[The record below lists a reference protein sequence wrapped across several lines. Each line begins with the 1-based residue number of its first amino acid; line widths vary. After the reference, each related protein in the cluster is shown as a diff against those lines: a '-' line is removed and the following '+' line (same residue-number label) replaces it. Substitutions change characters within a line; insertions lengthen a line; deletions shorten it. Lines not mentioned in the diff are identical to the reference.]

1 MEIDRANPEVAN
13 NVFQKLLPNKSDKK
27 VILEFLANSI
37 EIAHSISP
45 SCWGITLNKNFV
57 RLNVGNI
64 EVIYIAE
71 IFRCILDHDAI
82 PSNLWDDEIVVLG
95 KNEHDPEAGFYKSV
109 PNSVACN
116 MFIEDAKVVLPQ
128 IDESHRILVENA
140 AQTGRHAMTKK
151 AHSPAVIDY
160 LASFLDRRIPK
171 PEY

>member
-1 MEIDRANPEVAN
+1 MAIDRANPDSADE
-13 NVFQKLLPNKSDKK
+13 VFQILIPNKSDKK
-27 VILEFLANSI
+27 IVLEFLANSI
-37 EIAHSISP
+37 EVAHSISP
-45 SCWGITLNKNFV
+45 NCWGVTLKDNLV
-57 RLNVGNI
+57 RLNVGKI
-64 EVIYIAE
+64 EVISLLDV
-71 IFRCILDHDAI
+71 FHCILDLETI
-82 PSNLWDDEIVVLG
+82 PSTLWNDEIVALS